1 MTKERAKQKAIKYR
15 EWAEKKEL
23 KLREMEKQHLNFLNN
38 FDWTEPIKIG
48 HHSQRKHEKMFEKRE
63 SQMRKIVE
71 MSLSISR
78 MREKAENLDLF
89 ASRNKGDADRKR
101 QALREDNDTKVKVG
115 DIVKTVYGMREILKI
130 NKKTYTLKGEI
141 KNFTL
146 DKSFLLN

>member
-23 KLREMEKQHLNFLNN
+23 KLREMEKQHLNFLSN

-89 ASRNKGDADRKR
+89 ASRNKGDADSKR
-101 QALREDNDTKVKVG
+101 QALRENNDTKVKVG